1 MTGFRADPS
10 APAPALALLLALL
23 AAPATAQQPMQ
34 LLPPPQSLTPPT
46 PQPVAVPAGAGP
58 VAPSAAPLPG
68 SQRLQE
74 FYGGSVQG
82 GGALAPV
89 DNASIGIVE
98 TAASGL
104 PATMWRGT
112 DRTSATQL
120 LEALPG
126 APRSRIL
133 RDLQFRLLTV
143 IAQPP
148 VGTSPPGQD
157 FVATRIAK
165 LSDMGEIEAVGQMT
179 QAAGPMSGDAA
190 QRLNIENLLN
200 AGNAT
205 AACSTPMAQDSP
217 DPFWTKLLIAC
228 QVIAGQNA
236 QAMLNVDLLRER
248 GVADTGFFVTVDYAL
263 GTRSTRPP
271 ANIGTDVLSQALLR
285 AVNPRAAG
293 TVSDKTT
300 PAQLRQVA
308 ANTAAPIAQ
317 RIEAAER
324 GEALGVIDP
333 RQLVELY
340 QAGAD
345 APGLQAPVKRRAQA
359 VREAMNAAEVAD
371 QVKAMQAAFR
381 AAEGSALFTTMARA
395 LGERLVKIY
404 PEHKTAP
411 IAADTARA
419 FLALNDF
426 PRAVEW
432 YYTVAGGATIDPQY
446 QAPTVALWPVM
457 QLADGVAS
465 IPWEPGFMGKW
476 QAQNAKHPRA
486 ARRAAVLGALLPA
499 VGEPTDPAEFNP
511 PPATGFAAPPQAVLA
526 RLSQATQQGRVAET
540 VALAAQAAGETE
552 LTALAPA
559 TLAAIVQALRQ
570 AGLPD
575 VARRFAVE
583 VALAHAL

>member
-1 MTGFRADPS
+1 MTGFRADRRVL
-10 APAPALALLLALL
+10 ALGLGLALLT
-23 AAPATAQQPMQ
+23 APAVFPAMAQQPIQ
-34 LLPPPQSLTPPT
+34 LVPPPQPLTPP
-46 PQPVAVPAGAGP
+46 PGGQPVGAQPAA
-58 VAPSAAPLPG
+58 G
-68 SQRLQE
+68 SQRLQD

-98 TAASGL
+98 TVASGL
-104 PATMWRGT
+104 PADMWRGT
-112 DRTSATQL
+112 DRGTAIQL
-120 LEALPG
+120 LAGLPD

-143 IAQPP
+143 IARPP
-148 VGTSPPGQD
+148 VGANPPGQD

-200 AGNAT
+200 AGDAK
-205 AACSTPMAQDSP
+205 AACATPMAQNSP
-217 DPFWTKLLIAC
+217 DPFWTKLLILC
-228 QVIAGQNA
+228 QVVAGQSA

-248 GVADTGFFVTVDYAL
+248 GVADTGFFVAVDYAL
-263 GTRSTRPP
+263 GTRSTKPP
-271 ANIGTDVLSQALLR
+271 ANIGTDTLSQALLR
-285 AVNPRAAG
+285 AVNPKAG
-293 TVSDKTT
+293 GTLNEQTT
-300 PAQLRQVA
+300 PAQLRQIA
-308 ANTAAPIAQ
+308 ANAAAPLAM
-317 RIEAAER
+317 RIDAAER

-340 QAGAD
+340 EAGAD
-345 APGLQAPVKRRAQA
+345 APGLQPAAKRRAQA
-359 VREAMNAAEVAD
+359 VRDAVRATETTD
-371 QVKAMQAAFR
+371 KVKAMQAAFR
-381 AAEGSALFTTMARA
+381 AAEGSALFTTMARV
-395 LGERLVKIY
+395 LGEQLVKIF

-411 IAADTARA
+411 ISADTARA

-432 YYTVAGGATIDPQY
+432 YYTVVGGATIDPQY
-446 QAPTVALWPVM
+446 EAPTAALWPVM

-465 IPWEPGFMGKW
+465 IPWEPGFMAKW
-476 QAQNAKHPRA
+476 QTLNARQPRA
-486 ARRAAVLGALLPA
+486 AQRAAVLGALLPA
-499 VGEPTDPAEFNP
+499 LGEPVDRAEFDP
-511 PPATGFAAPPQAVLA
+511 KPATGFAAPPQAVLA
-526 RLSQATQQGRVAET
+526 RLAQAAQAGRVAET
-540 VALAAQAAGETE
+540 VALAAQAAGETA
-552 LTALAPA
+552 LTAQSPA

-570 AGLPD
+570 IGLPD

>member
-1 MTGFRADPS
+1 MTGFRADPF

-34 LLPPPQSLTPPT
+34 LLPPPQSLTQPT
-46 PQPVAVPAGAGP
+46 PQPAAMPAGAGP
-58 VAPSAAPLPG
+58 MAPPGAPLPG

-293 TVSDKTT
+293 TVNDKTT

-345 APGLQAPVKRRAQA
+345 ASGLPTPVKRRAQA

-446 QAPTVALWPVM
+446 EAPTVALWPVM

-499 VGEPTDPAEFNP
+499 VGEPTDPAEFSP
-511 PPATGFAAPPQAVLA
+511 PPASGFAAPPQAVLA